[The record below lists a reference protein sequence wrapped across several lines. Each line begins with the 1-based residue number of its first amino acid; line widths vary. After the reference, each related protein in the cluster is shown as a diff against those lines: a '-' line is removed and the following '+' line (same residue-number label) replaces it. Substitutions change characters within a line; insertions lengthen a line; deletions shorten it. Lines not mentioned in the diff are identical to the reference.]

1 MTKRII
7 TGCMRNLKLKIK
19 ISCPNI
25 EKSIGYNPHDIKPL
39 YLLCGWQIS
48 ISPTY
53 LCKPFNV
60 SAGFKSDG
68 CSIPWVFR
76 LILGCKHNPKYVV
89 ASIIHDYIVENP
101 QVVDYNRKLS
111 SQIFYNIL
119 LKEKVNKYLAYVLY
133 LGVEIGQ
140 IYNTIFK
147 GKWRNHEQRTLYI

>member
-1 MTKRII
+1 ML
-7 TGCMRNLKLKIK
+7 NLKINSTMQVKYTNPENLIRF
-19 ISCPNI
+19 
-25 EKSIGYNPHDIKPL
+25 NPHEIV
-39 YLLCGWQIS
+39 
-48 ISPTY
+48 
-53 LCKPFNV
+53 KPFFLTNRLIV
-60 SAGFKSDG
+60 NIVELSFNLWVVVPLGFKSDG

-111 SQIFYNIL
+111 SQIFYNVL

>member
-1 MTKRII
+1 ML
-7 TGCMRNLKLKIK
+7 NLKINSTMQVRFTNPENLIRF
-19 ISCPNI
+19 
-25 EKSIGYNPHDIKPL
+25 NPHEIV
-39 YLLCGWQIS
+39 
-48 ISPTY
+48 
-53 LCKPFNV
+53 KPFFLTNRLIV
-60 SAGFKSDG
+60 NIVELSFNLWVVVPLGFKSDG
-68 CSIPWVFR
+68 CSIPWIFR

-111 SQIFYNIL
+111 SQIFYNVL

>member
-1 MTKRII
+1 ML
-7 TGCMRNLKLKIK
+7 NLKTNSTMQVKYTNPENLI
-19 ISCPNI
+19 NF
-25 EKSIGYNPHDIKPL
+25 NPHEIV
-39 YLLCGWQIS
+39 
-48 ISPTY
+48 
-53 LCKPFNV
+53 KPFFLTNRLIV
-60 SAGFKSDG
+60 NIVELSFNLWVVVPLGFKSDG

>member
-1 MTKRII
+1 ML
-7 TGCMRNLKLKIK
+7 NLKTNSTMQVRYTNPENLIRF
-19 ISCPNI
+19 
-25 EKSIGYNPHDIKPL
+25 NPHEIV
-39 YLLCGWQIS
+39 
-48 ISPTY
+48 
-53 LCKPFNV
+53 KPFFLTNRLIV
-60 SAGFKSDG
+60 NIVELSFNLWVVVPLGFKSDG
-68 CSIPWVFR
+68 CSIPWIFR

-111 SQIFYNIL
+111 SQIFYNVL

-147 GKWRNHEQRTLYI
+147 GKWRKHEQRPFNI

>member
-1 MTKRII
+1 MQVRYTNPE
-7 TGCMRNLKLKIK
+7 NL
-19 ISCPNI
+19 
-25 EKSIGYNPHDIKPL
+25 IGFNPHEFV
-39 YLLCGWQIS
+39 
-48 ISPTY
+48 
-53 LCKPFNV
+53 KPFFLTNRLIV
-60 SAGFKSDG
+60 NIVELSFNLWVVVPLGFKSDG
-68 CSIPWVFR
+68 CSIPWIFR

-111 SQIFYNIL
+111 SQIFYNVL

-147 GKWRNHEQRTLYI
+147 GKWRNHEQRTLNI

>member
-1 MTKRII
+1 ML
-7 TGCMRNLKLKIK
+7 NLKINSTMQVSYTNPENLIRF
-19 ISCPNI
+19 
-25 EKSIGYNPHDIKPL
+25 NPHEIV
-39 YLLCGWQIS
+39 
-48 ISPTY
+48 
-53 LCKPFNV
+53 KPFFLTNRLIV
-60 SAGFKSDG
+60 NIVELSFNLWVVVPLGFKSDG
-68 CSIPWVFR
+68 CSIPWIFR

-111 SQIFYNIL
+111 SQIFYNVL

-147 GKWRNHEQRTLYI
+147 GKWRKHEQRPFNI

>member
-1 MTKRII
+1 ML
-7 TGCMRNLKLKIK
+7 NLKTNSTMQVRFTNPENLIRF
-19 ISCPNI
+19 
-25 EKSIGYNPHDIKPL
+25 NPHEIV
-39 YLLCGWQIS
+39 
-48 ISPTY
+48 
-53 LCKPFNV
+53 KPFFLTNRLIV
-60 SAGFKSDG
+60 NIVELSFNLWVVVPLGFKSDG

-76 LILGCKHNPKYVV
+76 LLLGCKHNPKYVV

-111 SQIFYNIL
+111 SQIFYNVL

-147 GKWRNHEQRTLYI
+147 GKWRNHEQRPFNI

>member
-1 MTKRII
+1 ML
-7 TGCMRNLKLKIK
+7 NLKTNSTMQVRYTNPENL
-19 ISCPNI
+19 
-25 EKSIGYNPHDIKPL
+25 IGFNPHEIV
-39 YLLCGWQIS
+39 
-48 ISPTY
+48 
-53 LCKPFNV
+53 KPFFLTNRLIV
-60 SAGFKSDG
+60 NIVELSFNLWVVVPLGFKSDG
-68 CSIPWVFR
+68 CSIPWIFR

-111 SQIFYNIL
+111 SQMFYNVL

-147 GKWRNHEQRTLYI
+147 GKWRKHEQRPFNI